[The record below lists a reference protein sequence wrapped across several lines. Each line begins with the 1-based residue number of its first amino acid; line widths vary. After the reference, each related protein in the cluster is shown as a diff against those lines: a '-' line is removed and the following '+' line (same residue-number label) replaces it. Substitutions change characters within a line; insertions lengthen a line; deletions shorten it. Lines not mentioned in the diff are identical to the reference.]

1 MPTPLLRESWN
12 GCRSPGNNEPRA
24 AQGQSARGRIEGTLL
39 LGQQSVLFSEEF
51 LRQLEHLTMLARRP
65 VAGHLRGHH
74 RSRRTGSGMIFTDY
88 RPYSPGD
95 DTRNLDWGTYLR
107 LDRLV
112 LRLFEEEADLP
123 VYVFVDVSRSMDFGT
138 PSKFD
143 FARKFAAA
151 IAYVALINHDR
162 VSLVAFSDGV
172 IAEMPAR
179 RGKSQAWRLLHFLE
193 RLQASGG
200 TSLQTAFRSFF
211 GARRTRGLAV
221 VISDFLDREG
231 FERSF
236 QLIREYRHDVF
247 AVHVTSP
254 EEVEPVLADEVI
266 LVDSER
272 GDSAQT
278 RVTPDLIKAYRET
291 FLHYCAEIEGFCRS
305 HGWGYLRTSTQ
316 TPLEELMLKA
326 LRDEGLLR

>member
-1 MPTPLLRESWN
+1 M
-12 GCRSPGNNEPRA
+12 
-24 AQGQSARGRIEGTLL
+24 
-39 LGQQSVLFSEEF
+39 LFSEDF
-51 LRQLEHLTMLARRP
+51 LRQLEHLTMLTRRP

-107 LDRLV
+107 LDRLI

-123 VYVFVDVSRSMDFGT
+123 VYVFVDVSRSMDFGA

-143 FARKFAAA
+143 FARRFAAA
-151 IAYVALINHDR
+151 IAYIGLINHDR

-172 IAEMPAR
+172 IEEMPAR
-179 RGKSQAWRLLHFLE
+179 RGKNQIWRSLHFLE
-193 RLQASGG
+193 RLQAAGG
-200 TSLQTAFRSFF
+200 TSLQTAFRGFF
-211 GARRTRGLAV
+211 GARRTRGLV
-221 VISDFLDREG
+221 VLISDFLDRDG

-236 QLIREYRHDVF
+236 QVIREYGHDVF

-254 EEVEPVLADEVI
+254 EEVEPVLADEVL
-266 LVDSER
+266 LVDSET
-272 GDSAQT
+272 GHST
-278 RVTPDLIKAYRET
+278 RTLVTPDLIQAYRET
-291 FLHYCAEIEGFCRS
+291 FTRYCAEIESFCRG

-316 TPLEELMLKA
+316 APLEELMLKA